1 MGASRT
7 TGAAVVAAPLV
18 AAALLVTLAG
28 CSQAPPQQPPAPLA
42 QPVAAAGPSVVA
54 IPPPQT
60 VTPAAP
66 SAPGVGTEE
75 PVPAKVKGTEPIVI
89 DEGGKAAGR
98 GRSLAEAAASE
109 RERRRGLGTPLAT
122 IDDQNLAQHATGA
135 LTTSAPSQT
144 PLGEVPDLA
153 ADEQHWRQRVR
164 SVREEWAAEVDSILE
179 LQERTAELRTR
190 FYATDDPYVR
200 DGQVKPAWDHA
211 LQSLEDA
218 RRRARQLEN
227 ELEATLEEGRQAGA
241 LPGWLR
247 EGMELEP
254 TERPYDPPPRRH
266 RNEPVEG
273 RELVGEPVESDG

>member
-1 MGASRT
+1 
-7 TGAAVVAAPLV
+7 
-18 AAALLVTLAG
+18 
-28 CSQAPPQQPPAPLA
+28 
-42 QPVAAAGPSVVA
+42 
-54 IPPPQT
+54 
-60 VTPAAP
+60 
-66 SAPGVGTEE
+66 
-75 PVPAKVKGTEPIVI
+75 
-89 DEGGKAAGR
+89 
-98 GRSLAEAAASE
+98 
-109 RERRRGLGTPLAT
+109 
-122 IDDQNLAQHATGA
+122 
-135 LTTSAPSQT
+135 
-144 PLGEVPDLA
+144 
-153 ADEQHWRQRVR
+153 
-164 SVREEWAAEVDSILE
+164 VDSILE

>member
-1 MGASRT
+1 MGGSRT
-7 TGAAVVAAPLV
+7 TAAAVVSAPLV
-18 AAALLVTLAG
+18 AAFLALAG
-28 CSQAPPQQPPAPLA
+28 CSQAPPAQPP
-42 QPVAAAGPSVVA
+42 QKPVAAPGPSVVA

-89 DEGGKAAGR
+89 EAGGKAAGR

-109 RERRRGLGTPLAT
+109 RERRRGLGAPVVT
-122 IDDQNLAQHATGA
+122 IDDKNLAQHATGT
-135 LTTSAPSQT
+135 LTTSEPSQT

-153 ADEQHWRQRVR
+153 ADEEHWRERVR
-164 SVREEWAAEVDSILE
+164 TVREEWAAEVDSILE
-179 LQERTAELRTR
+179 LQERAAELRTR

-218 RRRARQLEN
+218 RQRARQLED

-254 TERPYDPPPRRH
+254 TERPYDPPPRRR

-273 RELVGEPVESDG
+273 DHLVGEPVESDG